1 MRQIG
6 VYYNHYNN
14 TNNTTDTNNISINL
28 HNDYLE
34 KQNMHQNLSIQT
46 SFEQQQNN
54 KNKMFIP
61 ASSSSS
67 CSTFSSSPSVS
78 PNPYMSP
85 PVLRKEMEQDW
96 GDVEKESNN
105 VDVFVRMPKL
115 EPEVLVEDNDDN
127 NDVVFFPTKTTNE
140 SSEFNDKSPHHHIFL
155 QPSLNSSSKFFNLSS
170 DISSSSICST
180 KTSSGIW
187 SSPTEQQPLLIF
199 SNKISKKE
207 IQKNMKEKEEK
218 INKNGKTSLKNIKK
232 EKKELGKEEVEMK
245 PKRKYVRRK
254 VKDLEEGKEVKEE
267 KEEKLIKRRR
277 RKNLPK
283 EENLE
288 KEIKEEIKE
297 ESVEIKEIKEEIREK
312 EEENIIE
319 KENKLERRKKLEN
332 VVGKKNCKTSC
343 KTSLKIGCKTGCK
356 TSLKASCKT
365 SCKTGCKTSLRDKR
379 KTNENVQINSDLN
392 VLKGTSIKREIKS
405 LDVSEAVGE
414 KQAYLMR
421 LRNRKEEEKK
431 KTYKRSKLEDNEKLI
446 IRRRK
451 RKALLLANLK
461 LSEISPDKRVGGER
475 RSCRHPHISRKMVLF
490 SSSSSASPSP
500 SRAKLL
506 PKPISKPP
514 KPLNTPTSTIPTF
527 TCQPSQFASNWRPMG
542 LGVLKQLPL
551 RRLPDSNEENVKQYF
566 CFNSIRHK
574 SESEVYIKLGD
585 CVLVNS
591 ADFEEDIF
599 VGRVL
604 SIHYEPSE
612 RSLLLTLLWFY
623 TGKQLPS
630 LRLNNSGPSN
640 FEDDELFASKHL
652 DQVNADSVQGTTRVL
667 TFSAYC
673 RYKAQ
678 LALERLPAARRPP
691 NWARPCPR
699 FKQNV
704 EEEEVDDLMNDS
716 NTTQDTVFFCR
727 SIFSIYSK
735 RVRSKFLQLNTRSSA
750 DIKKPNGSLTTKS
763 VLRARRA
770 QS

>member
-1 MRQIG
+1 
-6 VYYNHYNN
+6 
-14 TNNTTDTNNISINL
+14 
-28 HNDYLE
+28 
-34 KQNMHQNLSIQT
+34 
-46 SFEQQQNN
+46 
-54 KNKMFIP
+54 
-61 ASSSSS
+61 
-67 CSTFSSSPSVS
+67 
-78 PNPYMSP
+78 
-85 PVLRKEMEQDW
+85 
-96 GDVEKESNN
+96 
-105 VDVFVRMPKL
+105 
-115 EPEVLVEDNDDN
+115 
-127 NDVVFFPTKTTNE
+127 
-140 SSEFNDKSPHHHIFL
+140 
-155 QPSLNSSSKFFNLSS
+155 
-170 DISSSSICST
+170 
-180 KTSSGIW
+180 
-187 SSPTEQQPLLIF
+187 
-199 SNKISKKE
+199 
-207 IQKNMKEKEEK
+207 
-218 INKNGKTSLKNIKK
+218 
-232 EKKELGKEEVEMK
+232 MK

-297 ESVEIKEIKEEIREK
+297 ESLEIKEIKEEIREK

-332 VVGKKNCKTSC
+332 VVGKRNCKTCCKTSC
-343 KTSLKIGCKTGCK
+343 KTGLKTSCKTGCK
-356 TSLKASCKT
+356 TGCKT
-365 SCKTGCKTSLRDKR
+365 SCKTGCKTSLRNKR

-392 VLKGTSIKREIKS
+392 VLK
-405 LDVSEAVGE
+405 EAVGE

-431 KTYKRSKLEDNEKLI
+431 KNYKRSKLEDNEKLI

-461 LSEISPDKRVGGER
+461 LSEISPDKRIGGER
-475 RSCRHPHISRKMVLF
+475 RSCLSKDGFILF
-490 SSSSSASPSP
+490 FFFSFPITFSYQIVTQTNFKTPKTFKYSNFNHSNLHFSTFSICF
-500 SRAKLL
+500 KLA
-506 PKPISKPP
+506 PY
-514 KPLNTPTSTIPTF
+514 
-527 TCQPSQFASNWRPMG
+527 G

-630 LRLNNSGPSN
+630 LHNSGCSSN
-640 FEDDELFASKHL
+640 FEDNELFASKHL
-652 DQVNADSVQGTTRVL
+652 DIVNADSVQGTTRVL

-673 RYKAQ
+673 RHKAQ

-699 FKQNV
+699 FKQNM
-704 EEEEVDDLMNDS
+704 EEEEVDDLMNES
-716 NTTQDTVFFCR
+716 NSTTQDTVFFCR

>member
-6 VYYNHYNN
+6 VYYTHYNN
-14 TNNTTDTNNISINL
+14 TNNTTNTNNISINL

-34 KQNMHQNLSIQT
+34 KQNIHQNLNIQT

-54 KNKMFIP
+54 NKMFIP

-180 KTSSGIW
+180 TTSSGIW

-218 INKNGKTSLKNIKK
+218 TNKNGKTILKNIMK
-232 EKKELGKEEVEMK
+232 EKKEVNNCNVLGEEEVEMK

-332 VVGKKNCKTSC
+332 VCGKKN
-343 KTSLKIGCKTGCK
+343 
-356 TSLKASCKT
+356 CKT
-365 SCKTGCKTSLRDKR
+365 SCKTGCKTSFKTNYKTHYKSSCKTSLKVKR

-392 VLKGTSIKREIKS
+392 VLK
-405 LDVSEAVGE
+405 EAVGE
-414 KQAYLMR
+414 TKQAYLMR
-421 LRNRKEEEKK
+421 LRKRKEEEEKTKK
-431 KTYKRSKLEDNEKLI
+431 KNYKRSKLEDCEKLI

-461 LSEISPDKRVGGER
+461 LSEISPDKRILGER

-506 PKPISKPP
+506 PKTNP

-527 TCQPSQFASNWRPMG
+527 TSQPSQFSSNWRPIG

-630 LRLNNSGPSN
+630 LRLNNSGCSN
-640 FEDDELFASKHL
+640 FEDNELFASKHL

-704 EEEEVDDLMNDS
+704 EEEEVDDIMNDS
-716 NTTQDTVFFCR
+716 NSTTQDTVFFCR